1 MRDIDS
7 MLSLLIKQDR
17 EGLVEKIKE
26 SALFDDLLIDYA
38 PLNELQDAEAELT
51 KHENLNKFLLTLS
64 RPLHEAICEG
74 RKDDAIYLLRQ
85 MFNQHFNDAE
95 TYARLFPGRVK

>member
-1 MRDIDS
+1 MIDIDA
-7 MLSLLIKQDR
+7 MLGVLIKQDR
-17 EGLVEKIKE
+17 DGLIEKIKE
-26 SALFDDLLIDYA
+26 SALFDDLLEDYA
-38 PLNELQDAEAELT
+38 PVDELQDAEEELT
-51 KHENLNKFLLTLS
+51 KHENHNIFMLTLS

-74 RKDDAIYLLRQ
+74 RKDDAIHLLRE